1 MEAPRHRHGH
11 PHLGAR
17 LGRQGH
23 AGDPADLNAGQADG
37 GALDEAPD
45 LRELGHQLVLPLEVA
60 GAGAQQVDDG
70 EEDGEGHED
79 EAADAELK
87 REGPM
92 VGHGPIQP
100 SPRR

>member
-1 MEAPRHRHGH
+1 RAP
-11 PHLGAR
+11 
-17 LGRQGH
+17 
-23 AGDPADLNAGQADG
+23 
-37 GALDEAPD
+37 
-45 LRELGHQLVLPLEVA
+45 GHQIALPLEVA
-60 GAGAQQVDDG
+60 GAGAQKVDDG

-100 SPRR
+100 SPRRRSTRASPQGFALQLERPRLRDQPSSHLATASGRRLARTASSVSA